1 MRSLEA
7 QVARFEAENAQL
19 RASLSESQTKSVLLE
34 EKLRAAVAE
43 LDSLK
48 NAPSPPPTSPTTYQA
63 REGDAVARVARGFV
77 SGGSRRAGLT
87 TIPRTSR
94 LSSSRWGFKR

>member
-63 REGDAVARVARGFV
+63 RKGDAVARITRVF
-77 SGGSRRAGLT
+77 RRQNQRRFSDSYCACVGNYQCQLL
-87 TIPRTSR
+87 R
-94 LSSSRWGFKR
+94 

>member
-19 RASLSESQTKSVLLE
+19 RASLSESQTKAVLLE

-63 REGDAVARVARGFV
+63 RKDDAVARVARGFV
-77 SGGSRRAGLT
+77 SRTNGGSRRAGST
-87 TIPRTSR
+87 SISRTSR
-94 LSSSRWGFKR
+94 LS